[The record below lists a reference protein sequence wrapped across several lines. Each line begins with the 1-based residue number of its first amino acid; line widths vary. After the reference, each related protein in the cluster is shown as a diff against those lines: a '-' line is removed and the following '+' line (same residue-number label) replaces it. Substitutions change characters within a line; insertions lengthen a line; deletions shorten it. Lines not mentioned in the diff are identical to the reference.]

1 MGGVGAFGKMPGMGD
16 FLRLNVSA
24 RFVQVWDG
32 WLQGAMLAAR
42 NSLGDRW
49 NECYLSAPIWRF
61 SLPRLSED
69 LPGVSGIMMPSV
81 DRVGRQYPLTL
92 AVPVPTGPSALRHF
106 ANDLFF
112 SQLEAIALMA
122 LDQDLDRAALEQHL
136 APVALTA
143 PPHID
148 MDPQTYAGKI
158 PVEAILAGRSLDRA
172 HGPSGIWTSSA
183 QNDHRMFLTRDL
195 PNEDQA
201 LALFD
206 ANATIWRNSAVAV
219 PA

>member
-49 NECYLSAPIWRF
+49 NECYFSAPIWRF

-92 AVPVPTGPSALRHF
+92 AVPVPTGPSAL
-106 ANDLFF
+106 
-112 SQLEAIALMA
+112 
-122 LDQDLDRAALEQHL
+122 DRKS
-136 APVALTA
+136 V
-143 PPHID
+143 
-148 MDPQTYAGKI
+148 
-158 PVEAILAGRSLDRA
+158 V
-172 HGPSGIWTSSA
+172 
-183 QNDHRMFLTRDL
+183 
-195 PNEDQA
+195 
-201 LALFD
+201 
-206 ANATIWRNSAVAV
+206 
-219 PA
+219 